1 MTEHTNHYYY
11 SFEQEGN
18 FSYSAEDIDQLSE
31 YEKYQLSFHP
41 ERPKYLDY
49 LSLFDSV
56 EECFSSDE
64 FGAWLIQTHRAEITI
79 NGSSI
84 PLMLIGQ
91 QTGPTSRYN
100 EMLEMMKDG
109 EKVKHWNHG
118 MPTPASYER
127 AIRAVDAANE
137 ESRMII
143 TFVDTPGADPT
154 EESEAGGI
162 AWRIGETIQK
172 LIESNTP
179 TLSLIINRG
188 CSGGAIA
195 LTGCDCVL
203 AMEYSTYLVITPEA
217 CSSILFH
224 TRHRANE
231 AAEVSQITS
240 REGFE
245 LGIVDEMVPEKP
257 GPAHRNPAEAIQAAG
272 TVLKN
277 WIRKLNKIPAKE
289 LFQDR
294 IKRWK
299 KIGHWDEVTV
309 NKTRLIQEK
318 VSRLPIINKE
328 GFVQRHKDCY
338 SKSGKRVYD
347 PVNGS
352 LLQKNNYVCDIC
364 GHKYVRP
371 SAWDYMDLIL
381 DQGSFNEHEETRY
394 IKDKDILE
402 FPGYSEKLEETRL
415 RTGMTSALIT
425 GMGKI
430 LENEVI
436 YCGTEFGF
444 LGGSYCMSSGEKIWR
459 AAEIALTK
467 GLPMVLQA
475 CGGGARMHEGCSSMV
490 GIPKAHVAL
499 TRVEHKGIPVITLIT
514 DPTLGGVAIGY
525 GSRGI
530 RLFELNSGNIGFSGR
545 RVIEQ
550 YVGHKLGRDFQTTQ
564 WLHQHGHADIIVTPE
579 NIRQK
584 IVEIIEGSS
593 PQNIVDE

>member
-188 CSGGAIA
+188 FSGGDIA

-203 AMEYSTYLVITPEA
+203 AM
-217 CSSILFH
+217 
-224 TRHRANE
+224 
-231 AAEVSQITS
+231 
-240 REGFE
+240 
-245 LGIVDEMVPEKP
+245 
-257 GPAHRNPAEAIQAAG
+257 
-272 TVLKN
+272 
-277 WIRKLNKIPAKE
+277 
-289 LFQDR
+289 
-294 IKRWK
+294 
-299 KIGHWDEVTV
+299 
-309 NKTRLIQEK
+309 
-318 VSRLPIINKE
+318 
-328 GFVQRHKDCY
+328 
-338 SKSGKRVYD
+338 
-347 PVNGS
+347 
-352 LLQKNNYVCDIC
+352 
-364 GHKYVRP
+364 
-371 SAWDYMDLIL
+371 
-381 DQGSFNEHEETRY
+381 
-394 IKDKDILE
+394 
-402 FPGYSEKLEETRL
+402 
-415 RTGMTSALIT
+415 
-425 GMGKI
+425 
-430 LENEVI
+430 
-436 YCGTEFGF
+436 
-444 LGGSYCMSSGEKIWR
+444 
-459 AAEIALTK
+459 
-467 GLPMVLQA
+467 
-475 CGGGARMHEGCSSMV
+475 
-490 GIPKAHVAL
+490 
-499 TRVEHKGIPVITLIT
+499 
-514 DPTLGGVAIGY
+514 
-525 GSRGI
+525 
-530 RLFELNSGNIGFSGR
+530 
-545 RVIEQ
+545 
-550 YVGHKLGRDFQTTQ
+550 
-564 WLHQHGHADIIVTPE
+564 
-579 NIRQK
+579 
-584 IVEIIEGSS
+584 
-593 PQNIVDE
+593 